1 MSFSGLLSVHG
12 GLDTAGFENSPTP
25 GEHLGC
31 RVLFQG
37 SIANRSELVRRLGI
51 AGDQSNTV
59 VLATA
64 YRTFGIDLPVH
75 VLGEYAAVIH
85 APASGQAL
93 LTHDSMGLAPLYIYE
108 CQEGLFFAT
117 HLIDMLDATAN
128 FLLDEEYL
136 ADYIALGVITSERTP
151 FLGIR
156 RLMPGR
162 SLRWSNGRLSETV
175 HWSLAAAP
183 SLSFDSE
190 EATEE
195 RFRQLLEAA
204 VRGAMVESNSVWTHL
219 SGGLDSSSV
228 ACMAA
233 KLGAP
238 RLAAYSAYAPNLPR
252 ADERRWMREV
262 IDCWGMPWYSHNIET
277 TLPFA
282 EPPGAFLGEPA
293 VSVIS
298 EAQSRSEDELFSA
311 HGVETMLT
319 GYGGDDVL
327 GAFQGP
333 VPMHLADPLFACRP
347 LAALRGIEAWRVQS
361 GERRSRS
368 YWILRGLAEPAFRH
382 ALGLSVSATTLLPLQ
397 GWISWDYARK
407 MRLEKRRSPL
417 LAPRCRTPS
426 LQQLADNLLIA
437 SLQMS
442 LAKQR
447 RPSGAS
453 LRSPLMYRPL
463 VEFMAGLPADQHL
476 QPRCDRFL
484 QRRALKGILPEAIR
498 RRAGKGVGSAPIVE
512 GLARSPEWVDYLTK
526 DSRMANLGI
535 ADPANWKQSV
545 RQASLGQTH
554 GDQFFLAG
562 VAVEVWLRQLEEHK
576 RRRSKTIPA

>member
-1 MSFSGLLSVHG
+1 MSFSGRLSLHA
-12 GLDTAGFENSPTP
+12 GLETAGFENSPAP
-25 GEHLGC
+25 AEHLGC
-31 RVLFQG
+31 RVLFHG
-37 SIANRSELVRRLGI
+37 SIANSSELGRQLGM
-51 AGDQSNTV
+51 AGDSSTFA
-59 VLATA
+59 VLAAA
-64 YRTFGIDLPVH
+64 YRTFGNDLPVH
-75 VLGEYAAVIH
+75 VLGEYAAIIH
-85 APASGQAL
+85 DPGSGQAL
-93 LTHDSMGLAPLYIYE
+93 LTHDSMGLAPLYISE
-108 CQEGLFFAT
+108 CQEGLIFAT
-117 HLIDMLDATAN
+117 HLVDILDATAN
-128 FLLDEEYL
+128 DLLDEEYL
-136 ADYIALGVITSERTP
+136 ADYIAMGVITTERTP
-151 FLGIR
+151 YLGIR

-162 SLRWSNGRLSETV
+162 SMLWNNGRLIETV

-183 SLSFDSE
+183 LLSIGTE

-195 RFRQLLEAA
+195 RFRQLLEEA
-204 VRGAMVESNSVWTHL
+204 VRGAMVESSTVWTHL

-228 ACMAA
+228 ACIAA

-238 RLAAYSAYAPNLPR
+238 RLAAYSAYAPNLSR

-262 IDCWGMPWYSHNIET
+262 IDFWGMPWHLHDIET

-282 EPPGAFLGEPA
+282 KPPGAFLGEPA

-298 EAQSRSEDELFSA
+298 EAQLRSEDELIAA
-311 HGVETMLT
+311 HGIETMLT
-319 GYGGDDVL
+319 GYGGDAVL

-333 VPMHLADPLFACRP
+333 VPVHLADPLFAFQP
-347 LAALRGIEAWRVQS
+347 LAALRGIEAWRMQS

-368 YWILRGLAEPAFRH
+368 YWILRGLAEPALRH
-382 ALGLSVSATTLLPLQ
+382 ALGLPVSATTLLPLQ
-397 GWISWDYARK
+397 GWISLGYARK
-407 MRLEKRRSPL
+407 MGLEKRRSLL

-426 LQQLADNLLIA
+426 LQHLADSLLIA
-437 SLQMS
+437 ALQLS
-442 LAKQR
+442 VAKQR
-447 RPSGAS
+447 RPSGTT

-463 VEFMAGLPADQHL
+463 VEFMAGLPADQNL

-498 RRAGKGVGSAPIVE
+498 RRAGKGVGSAPIVQ

-526 DSRMANLGI
+526 DSRMADLGI
-535 ADPANWKQSV
+535 ADPANWKLSV

-576 RRRSKTIPA
+576 RRRPKAILA